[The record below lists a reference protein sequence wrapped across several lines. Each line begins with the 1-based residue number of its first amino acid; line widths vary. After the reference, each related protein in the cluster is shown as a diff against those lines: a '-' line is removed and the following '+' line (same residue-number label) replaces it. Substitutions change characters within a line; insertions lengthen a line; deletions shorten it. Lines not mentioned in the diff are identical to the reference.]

1 MSEQNK
7 ATVRRLLEEILS
19 EGNLDAIGEVV
30 ASDYHEHDPA
40 NEVDTRGADGMRREF
55 EMFRS
60 GFDFRFTV
68 EDQLAEGDQ
77 VATRWS
83 FRGTHTGEFS
93 GVAPTDNQV
102 AMTGITIFCFAD
114 GMIQEAWWNW
124 DTMGMM
130 RQIGAI
136 PAERPA

>member
-1 MSEQNK
+1 VSEQNK
-7 ATVRRLLEEILS
+7 ASARRLFEEILS
-19 EGNLDAIGEVV
+19 KGDDNAIGEVV
-30 ASDYHEHDPA
+30 AADYSEHDPA

-55 EMFRS
+55 EGYRS
-60 GFDFRFTV
+60 AFDFQFTV

-83 FRGTHTGEFS
+83 FRGTHTGEFL
-93 GVAPTDNQV
+93 GIAPTGNQV
-102 AMTGITIFCFAD
+102 ALTGITVFRFGD

-124 DTMGMM
+124 DTLGML

-136 PAERPA
+136 PADQPA

>member
-7 ATVRRLLEEILS
+7 ASARRLFEEILS
-19 EGNLDAIGEVV
+19 KGDDNAIGEVV
-30 ASDYHEHDPA
+30 AADYREHDPA

-55 EMFRS
+55 EGYRS
-60 GFDFRFTV
+60 AFDFQFTV

-83 FRGTHTGEFS
+83 FRGTHTGEFL
-93 GVAPTDNQV
+93 GIAPTGNQV
-102 AMTGITIFCFAD
+102 ALTGITVFRFGD

-124 DTMGMM
+124 DTLGML

-136 PAERPA
+136 PADQPA